1 MIKAKNL
8 TFSYKG
14 TPPFVLDGI
23 SLEINSGEY
32 VSVVGDNGCG
42 KTTLMKL
49 ILGFLKPTN
58 GNIETLSK
66 KIGYVPQRSDSVS
79 SGFPITV
86 REMLNSYRKLL
97 KIKDNSVVSESLDKV
112 GLREQAGSLMGNLS
126 GGQAQKALI
135 ARALLGSPE
144 LLILD
149 EPSSG
154 VDIDSQREI
163 YALLKRLNTEQGLT
177 IVSVEH
183 NLNAAI
189 SNSTAIYHLHGGNG
203 HFCTPQKYSEEY
215 LGKGERNA

>member
-1 MIKAKNL
+1 MIKAENL

-14 TPPFVLDGI
+14 TPPFVLGGI
-23 SLEINSGEY
+23 SLEIRSGEY

-58 GNIETLSK
+58 GSIETTAK

-86 REMLNSYRKLL
+86 REMLNSYRRLL
-97 KIKDNSVVSESLDKV
+97 KIKDKSVVSESLARV
-112 GLREQAGSLMGNLS
+112 GLSQQAGSLMGNLS

-135 ARALLGSPE
+135 ARALLGNPD

-149 EPSSG
+149 EPSAG

-163 YALLKRLNTEQGLT
+163 YALLKRLNTELGIT

-183 NLNAAI
+183 NLSAAI
-189 SNSTAIYHLHGGNG
+189 SNSTAIYHLHGGHG

-215 LGKGERNA
+215 LGKEERHA